1 MADAVS
7 RAYRRHKGTK
17 SGASIAGLRLEAD
30 VAQALAG
37 HAREETAGDV
47 AALVR
52 ALLHVG
58 LGISRD
64 VDDTPRARIIAGLVL
79 CRSAGRALQAHA
91 KQETGGNVAAMA
103 RHLVRVG
110 LGWSADESRRREET
124 FARIAKAKR
133 ALYDAE
139 GL

>member
-1 MADAVS
+1 MTNAVT
-7 RAYRRHKGTK
+7 RPFRRHKGTK
-17 SGASIAGLRLEAD
+17 SGASIPGLRLEAD
-30 VAQALAG
+30 VAQALTG

-47 AALVR
+47 AAMVR
-52 ALLHVG
+52 MLLHKG
-58 LGISRD
+58 LGISVD

-79 CRSAGRALQAHA
+79 CKTAGRALQAHA
-91 KQETGGNVAAMA
+91 KRETNGNVAAMA

-110 LGWSADESRRREET
+110 LGWPVDESRRREEM

-133 ALYDAE
+133 ELYDAE